1 VVRGAVTMEAHGAT
15 TATTTVRDMEVVVC
29 GVGASRAKQRGFR
42 GSQTEKKA
50 TVNVQ
55 SRTEKKMNNGEQ
67 MHSEARVRG
76 NVSTPNF
83 VRIIIIYIYIFL
95 FLFFL
100 FYFFFFHLF
109 ILFYFILFFIF
120 FKKKKKK
127 HI

>member
-1 VVRGAVTMEAHGAT
+1 MEAHGAT

-83 VRIIIIYIYIFL
+83 VRIIIIYIYIYISFS
-95 FLFFL
+95 FFL
-100 FYFFFFHLF
+100 ILLCFISSFYL
-109 ILFYFILFFIF
+109 ILFYFIFHFF
-120 FKKKKKK
+120 
-127 HI
+127 